1 MNSRLSYS
9 RFVKM
14 AEPLTRKFRRK
25 DAADKESAGFDLKHL
40 LRIAPREVLGL
51 DVGSS
56 AVKIV
61 QLRKKDNSFAV
72 TAAGIV
78 EIDRAEKTAQ
88 DDGEDANTVSAITQ
102 CLEST
107 QIQTRFAV
115 CGVCGPEV
123 AVRYFNFPALPAA
136 EVEGAV
142 LLEASQVCPFNVDD
156 GAVDYQLI
164 PDGDGN
170 MRGVFVAATNKL
182 IEGKGRLVQSASL
195 ESLETVLMDV
205 DGLALLNCLAQYQ
218 QGQGGRTAAVLNV
231 GSAYTNL
238 AIVGENGLPF
248 VRDIA
253 YAGDDIVNE
262 ISSETGSPTDAVRK
276 TLAGADDSNQNKL
289 QIDDG
294 LARACQKLISDIN
307 KTLRYYTAQEK
318 SAAVEQVFVSGGF
331 ALVKG
336 FVEALDSRLGA
347 KVLLWNPFDKMRC
360 DAGNDCREML
370 QKTGPALAVAAGLAM
385 RSI

>member
-14 AEPLTRKFRRK
+14 AEPLTRIFRRK
-25 DAADKESAGFDLKHL
+25 HAADKESSGFDFKRL

-61 QLRKKDNSFAV
+61 QLRKKDNSFTV

-78 EIDRAEKTAQ
+78 QIDRTEKTPP
-88 DDGEDANTVSAITQ
+88 DDAEDANTVTAITQ

-107 QIQTRFAV
+107 QIQSRFAV

-123 AVRYFNFPALPAA
+123 AVRYFNFPALLVA

-164 PDGDGN
+164 PDGDGS
-170 MRGVFVAATNKL
+170 MQGVFVAATNKL
-182 IEGKGRLVQSASL
+182 IEEKSRLAQSA
-195 ESLETVLMDV
+195 SLETVLMDV
-205 DGLALLNCLAQYQ
+205 DGLALLNCLAQYHH
-218 QGQGGRTAAVLNV
+218 GQGGKTAAVLNV
-231 GSAYTNL
+231 GSTCTNL

-248 VRDIA
+248 IRDIA

-262 ISSETGSPTDAVRK
+262 ISSETGSPPDTVRK
-276 TLAGADDSNQNKL
+276 TLAGTDDSNQNKL
-289 QIDDG
+289 QIDDS
-294 LARACQKLISDIN
+294 LARACQKLISDVN

-318 SAAVEQVFVSGGF
+318 SAAVDQIFVCGGF

-336 FVEALDSRLGA
+336 FVQTLESRLDA
-347 KVLLWNPFDKMRC
+347 KVLLWNPFDKIKC
-360 DAGNDCREML
+360 DADNDCRKML

>member
-1 MNSRLSYS
+1 M
-9 RFVKM
+9 
-14 AEPLTRKFRRK
+14 RKFRRK
-25 DAADKESAGFDLKHL
+25 DTADKKSTGFNLKRL

-56 AVKIV
+56 AVRIV
-61 QLRKKDNSFAV
+61 QLRKKDNGFAV

-78 EIDRAEKTAQ
+78 EIDQAEKTAQ

-123 AVRYFNFPALPAA
+123 AVRYFNFPALLPA

-164 PDGDGN
+164 PDGDDN

-182 IEGKGRLVQSASL
+182 IEGKGRLVQNA
-195 ESLETVLMDV
+195 SLETVLMDV
-205 DGLALLNCLAQYQ
+205 DGLALLNCLAQYN
-218 QGQGGRTAAVLNV
+218 QGHGGRTAAVLNV
-231 GSAYTNL
+231 GSTYTNL
-238 AIVGENGLPF
+238 AIVGDNGLPF

-262 ISSETGSPTDAVRK
+262 ISSETGSPPDAVRK

-289 QIDDG
+289 QIDDS

-318 SAAVEQVFVSGGF
+318 STAVEQIFVSGGF

-336 FVEALDSRLGA
+336 FVETLDGRLDA
-347 KVLLWNPFDKMRC
+347 KVLLWNPFDKMKC
-360 DAGNDCREML
+360 DAGNGCREML

>member
-9 RFVKM
+9 RFAKM
-14 AEPLTRKFRRK
+14 AEPLTRRFRRK
-25 DAADKESAGFDLKHL
+25 DAADKESAGFDLKRL
-40 LRIAPREVLGL
+40 LRIAPRQVLGL

-56 AVKIV
+56 TVKIV

-78 EIDRAEKTAQ
+78 QIDRAEKTAQ
-88 DDGEDANTVSAITQ
+88 DDGEDADTVSAITK

-107 QIQTRFAV
+107 KTQTRFAV

-123 AVRYFNFPALPAA
+123 AVRYFNFPSLLPA

-164 PDGDGN
+164 PDGDSN

-182 IEGKGRLVQSASL
+182 TEGKSRLAQNASL
-195 ESLETVLMDV
+195 QTVLMDV
-205 DGLALLNCLAQYQ
+205 DGLALLNCLAQYHR
-218 QGQGGRTAAVLNV
+218 GQDGRTAAVLNV
-231 GSAYTNL
+231 GSTYTNL

-253 YAGDDIVNE
+253 YAGDDIVNQ
-262 ISSETGSPTDAVRK
+262 ISSETGSPPDAVRK
-276 TLAGADDSNQNKL
+276 TLAGDDDSNQNKL
-289 QIDDG
+289 QIDDA
-294 LARACQKLISDIN
+294 LARACQKLVSDIN

-318 SAAVEQVFVSGGF
+318 SAAVEQIFVCGGF

-336 FVEALDSRLGA
+336 FVETLDSRLSA
-347 KVLLWNPFDKMRC
+347 KVLLWNPFDKMKC
-360 DAGNDCREML
+360 DAGNDCGEML